1 MRNRYVLLGDLVAL
15 AICALG
21 AFVLRLDW
29 FFTRSPEY
37 TAAFLFLL
45 VASLLV
51 KPPVFQLFGLYRRY
65 WRYASIRELLLV
77 LIGTIMASAILAVV
91 VAIGV
96 QFQALPFFPRS
107 ILAIDWLLT
116 VASVGGIRVSVRL
129 ISETVAR

>member
-1 MRNRYVLLGDLVAL
+1 MRNRYVLVADLLAL
-15 AICALG
+15 TICALG

-37 TAAFLFLL
+37 TAAFRFLL
-45 VASLLV
+45 IASLLV
-51 KPPVFQLFGLYRRY
+51 KPVVFQLFGLYRRY

-77 LIGTIMASAILAVV
+77 MLGTVVASAILAVV
-91 VAIGV
+91 VAVGL
-96 QFQALPFFPRS
+96 QFEALPFFPRS

-129 ISETVAR
+129 IS